1 MERSRRQELGDM
13 RINEEWSAER
23 FFRSL
28 LLPYGSAGRSAEEL
42 QTCAHCARTYY
53 RSNGG
58 RCPRCG
64 GAVPLEAPRA
74 VTLPHV
80 IS

>member
-1 MERSRRQELGDM
+1 MDGESPEPGAFGF
-13 RINEEWSAER
+13 NEEWTAER
-23 FFRSL
+23 FFRQM
-28 LLPYGSAGRSAEEL
+28 LLPYGSAGRTAEEL
-42 QTCAHCARTYY
+42 QTCAHCERTYY